1 MAWSTSYVVPSTL
14 VSGLEANANRINLDL
29 SSVNNSSLYLALFD
43 NTVTPNVDTDPQS
56 YNVAPWNT
64 GESTGTNWSAGGVA
78 LNMSG
83 AGLAHLTGGNLVFT
97 AGNVSVANTTLSDAI
112 YGCLI
117 YASGLSPKAAV
128 CAVWF
133 GGSGYTT
140 SGGPFGITWPASGVW
155 TIALVP

>member
-14 VSGLEANANRINLDL
+14 VSGLESNASRINLDL
-29 SSVNNSSLYLALFD
+29 SSANSSMYLALFD

-78 LNMSG
+78 LNLSG
-83 AGLAHLTGGNLVFT
+83 AGLAHVSGGNLVFT

-117 YASGLSPKAAV
+117 YDEALSPAAAV

-140 SGGPFGITWPASGVW
+140 SAGTFGITWPASGVW